1 MGANG
6 SGHVVVPS
14 LDAIQ
19 IVINRYMVVVR
30 APKINLDTTPLEE
43 RSDLLNRVLKKGWM
57 EVLKP

>member
-19 IVINRYMVVVR
+19 IVINRYMVVLR
-30 APKINLDTTPLEE
+30 APKIDPDTTQLEE
-43 RSDLLNRVLKKGWM
+43 RSDLLGRK
-57 EVLKP
+57 